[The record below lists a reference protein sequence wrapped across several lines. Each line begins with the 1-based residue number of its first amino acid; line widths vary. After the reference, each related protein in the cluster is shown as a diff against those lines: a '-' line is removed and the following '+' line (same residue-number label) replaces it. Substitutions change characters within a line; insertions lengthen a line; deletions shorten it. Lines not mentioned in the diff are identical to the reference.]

1 LLEGGKGNVGTVDSR
16 EFADKAAIVVGGGS
30 GIGAAT
36 VLRLT
41 ELGASVAIF
50 DINAAAA
57 VAVADQVSPKEL
69 CTAHEVDVSD
79 DGALG
84 AAVSTVVQRSAKIDF
99 LVITAASFISAGLE
113 ASSAEW
119 DRSLGVNI
127 KGCAASVSSISRHMP
142 PGSAIVNVGSI
153 SAHIAQPN
161 RWTYNATKAAIVEM
175 TKCQA
180 LDLAPRGVRVNVVS
194 PGWIWTP
201 EVSKAAGGDR
211 ARWEPVWGRYH
222 ILGRLGEPEEVAR
235 AIVFLLS
242 SAASFI
248 TATELMV
255 DGGYSALS
263 AEGAGDDSKFAST
276 R

>member
-1 LLEGGKGNVGTVDSR
+1 VAIVGSQD
-16 EFADKAAIVVGGGS
+16 FAEKSAVVVGGGS

-36 VLRLT
+36 ALGLA
-41 ELGASVAIF
+41 ELGTSVAIF

-57 VAVADQVSPKEL
+57 LTVAEQVTPTEL
-69 CTAHEVDVSD
+69 CTVHEVDVSD
-79 DGALG
+79 ADALA
-84 AAVSTVVQRSAKIDF
+84 AAVSAVVENKAQIDF
-99 LVITAASFISAGLE
+99 LVNSAASFISAGLE
-113 ASSAEW
+113 ASPADW
-119 DRSLGVNI
+119 DRVLGVNV
-127 KGCAASVSSISRHMP
+127 KGCAASVSAISPHMP
-142 PGSAIVNVGSI
+142 AGSAIVNVGSI

-201 EVSKAAGGDR
+201 EVSKAAAGDR
-211 ARWEPVWGRYH
+211 PRWEPVWGKYH
-222 ILGRLGEPEEVAR
+222 ILGRLGEPEEVAN
-235 AIVFLLS
+235 AIIFLLS

-263 AEGAGDDSKFAST
+263 AEGAGDASRFAST

>member
-1 LLEGGKGNVGTVDSR
+1 MVAILDSR
-16 EFADKAAIVVGGGS
+16 EFADKSAVVVGGGS

-36 VLRLT
+36 ALRLT

-50 DINAAAA
+50 DINLAAAS
-57 VAVADQVSPKEL
+57 AVADQVSPEDL

-79 DGALG
+79 EGALG

-99 LVITAASFISAGLE
+99 LVNTAASFISAGLE
-113 ASSAEW
+113 ASPAEW
-119 DRSLGVNI
+119 DRSLGVNV
-127 KGCAASVSSISRHMP
+127 KGCAASVSAISRHML

-175 TKCQA
+175 TRCQA
-180 LDLAPRGVRVNVVS
+180 LDLARRGVRVNVVS

-201 EVSKAAGGDR
+201 EVSKAARGDR
-211 ARWEPVWGRYH
+211 ARWEPVWGKYH
-222 ILGRLGEPEEVAR
+222 ILGRLGEPEEVAN

-263 AEGAGDDSKFAST
+263 AEGAGDDSRFAST